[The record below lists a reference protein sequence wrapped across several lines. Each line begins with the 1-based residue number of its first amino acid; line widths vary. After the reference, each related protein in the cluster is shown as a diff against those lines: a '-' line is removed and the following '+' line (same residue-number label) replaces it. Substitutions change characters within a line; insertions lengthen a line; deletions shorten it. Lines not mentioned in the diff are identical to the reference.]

1 MEIRRATESDTSEL
15 AKMLFELRKHI
26 HGIEG
31 SVKPLEKYV
40 QQKLKDERYHLLVVE
55 QGKEIVATI
64 GLNLKSG
71 KIAILMDAYVKPGFR
86 RHGITKMMEEE
97 VYRLAKKNGKNVI
110 ELDVMR
116 SNQEGWETWPSLD
129 YKPFKLIMRKNIE

>member
-1 MEIRRATESDTSEL
+1 MKIRGAKTSDGPEL

-40 QQKLKDERYHLLVVE
+40 HQKLKDERYRLLVVE
-55 QGKEIVATI
+55 KGKEIVATI

-71 KIAILMDAYVKPGFR
+71 KIAILMDAYVKPDFR
-86 RHGITKMMEEE
+86 RQGITKMMEEE
-97 VYRLAKKNGKNVI
+97 VYRVARENGRNVI

-116 SNQEGWETWPSLD
+116 SNQQGWDTWHSLE
-129 YKPFKLIMRKNIE
+129 YQPFKLIMRKKIE